1 MNDDSKKLTWTIIAA
16 IAVLVAGFSIYRSF
30 APPAEES
37 IGTLD
42 IQKEG
47 APRGATRGPTD
58 LPKEPAKQAQ
68 TTNPDAGDILS
79 GAPPDAIPPG
89 G

>member
-1 MNDDSKKLTWTIIAA
+1 MNDESKKLIWTIVAV
-16 IAVLVAGFSIYRSF
+16 IAVLVAGFSIYRSV
-30 APPAEES
+30 APPPEES

-42 IQKEG
+42 ITKEG
-47 APRGATRGPTD
+47 APRGATRSPTD

-68 TTNPDAGDILS
+68 TASPDAGDILS
-79 GAPPDAIPPG
+79 GAPPDAVPPG

>member
-1 MNDDSKKLTWTIIAA
+1 MNNDNKKLVWTVLAV
-16 IAVLVAGFSIYRSF
+16 IAVAVAGFSIYKSVG
-30 APPAEES
+30 PPAEES

-42 IQKEG
+42 ISKEG
-47 APRGATRGPTD
+47 APKGATRSPTD
-58 LPKEPAKQAQ
+58 LPQEPAKQAQ
-68 TTNPDAGDILS
+68 STNPDAGDILS